1 MRHQTAEE
9 VRFGQILP
17 VALCE
22 LLAAVDAAREY
33 LHVGE
38 DKLEVN
44 RDNIVR
50 RVERSGNV
58 DDVFVL
64 KAAHDMDD
72 GVHLANVCQ
81 KLVAKPLAPGR
92 AAHEPGDIH
101 ELNDGGRV
109 LFGVVHL
116 RQHVEPFVRHGDD
129 AHVRVDGAE
138 RVVRGLG
145 RGACDRVEK
154 RAFAD
159 VRQANNAH
167 LHELLLRFP
176 AQVSQRLAR
185 VGGGKHRRSRDDDVC
200 PIPGNRGDVLFFHA
214 AVYFYIAGI
223 VIFVNDAA

>member
-1 MRHQTAEE
+1 MTGFAEMSATVRTSSRSSSVQSKVRGLLRFQVRHQTAEE

-116 RQHVEPFVRHGDD
+116 RQHVEPFVRHGTTPTFGSM
-129 AHVRVDGAE
+129 VQNG
-138 RVVRGLG
+138 
-145 RGACDRVEK
+145 
-154 RAFAD
+154 
-159 VRQANNAH
+159 
-167 LHELLLRFP
+167 
-176 AQVSQRLAR
+176 
-185 VGGGKHRRSRDDDVC
+185 
-200 PIPGNRGDVLFFHA
+200 
-214 AVYFYIAGI
+214 
-223 VIFVNDAA
+223 